1 MLEVAVDGSFQFAGA
16 AVDAAPNLF
25 FGDGCE
31 EPFDQIEPRGTGI
44 DQATP

>member
-1 MLEVAVDGSFQFAGA
+1 MLDVPADGSFQFAG

-25 FGDGCE
+25 FGDGRE
-31 EPFDQIEPRGTGI
+31 EPFDQIEPHGTGI